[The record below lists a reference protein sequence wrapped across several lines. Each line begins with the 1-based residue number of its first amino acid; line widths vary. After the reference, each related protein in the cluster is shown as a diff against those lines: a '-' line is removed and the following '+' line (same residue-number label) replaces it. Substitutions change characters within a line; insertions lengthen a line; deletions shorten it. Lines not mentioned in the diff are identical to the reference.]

1 MLRLI
6 AIFFRSKPA
15 CISRPACIKGTVMQI
30 EKVLINYLYFLFIS
44 KTLQL
49 KNLKTRTA
57 INAEIS
63 VFVICVDAIIHLL
76 LYNLHECTFNRLVY
90 EPYLE
95 ITKLRYLVYSFK
107 YLEM

>member
-1 MLRLI
+1 
-6 AIFFRSKPA
+6 
-15 CISRPACIKGTVMQI
+15 MQI

-44 KTLQL
+44 KTLRL

-76 LYNLHECTFNRLVY
+76 LYNLHEFTFKRLVY